1 LAAERARAAR
11 RVPAAAGRGRAED
24 LPERAE
30 DRRDQAD
37 GRRGDLVADAD
48 GRLREVLG
56 AAKTIAVIGIS
67 DDPSRASFGVSRYL
81 QRSGYRIL
89 PVNPNVAEVHGEEAY
104 PSLEALPE
112 PPDVIN
118 VFRRSEHVAGLVE
131 PAIASGAKLFWT
143 QLGVRDDEAAKKL
156 EAAGMTVV
164 QDRCL
169 MIEHMRLTNG

>member
-1 LAAERARAAR
+1 M
-11 RVPAAAGRGRAED
+11 
-24 LPERAE
+24 
-30 DRRDQAD
+30 
-37 GRRGDLVADAD
+37 ADAD
-48 GRLREVLG
+48 GRLRELLR
-56 AAKTIAVIGIS
+56 AAKTIAVVGIS

-89 PVNPNVAEVHGEEAY
+89 PVNPNVADVHGEKAY
-104 PSLEALPE
+104 PSLEELPE
-112 PPDVIN
+112 SPDIVN

-131 PAIASGAKLFWT
+131 GALATGAKLFWT

-156 EAAGMTVV
+156 EAAGMMVV